1 MILTALEAAERAAQQ
16 GIPVE
21 VLALRTLKPLPLDDI
36 FHSVAKTKRLVTVE
50 EAPVAGGFGEHL
62 VANVTSDPTMLA
74 TLWATPRC
82 VGAPAID
89 PPPVPYYA
97 SYIPQT
103 DDVLRAIEA
112 AFKDEF

>member
-1 MILTALEAAERAAQQ
+1 MILTALDAAQRAAQQ

-21 VLALRTLKPLPLDDI
+21 VLALRTRKPLPSDDI

-50 EAPVAGGFGEHL
+50 ETPVSGGFGEQL
-62 VANVTSDPTMLA
+62 VANVTSDLTMLA

-89 PPPVPYYA
+89 PP
-97 SYIPQT
+97 S
-103 DDVLRAIEA
+103 VLCQLYSPGRGCA
-112 AFKDEF
+112 AGD